1 VSLSHLAATPPGL
14 TVTVHVRLDRMDGR
28 KLTFSIDAHDGTD
41 KITQGTHERVVI
53 DSARF
58 TQKVSEKAQRANR

>member
-1 VSLSHLAATPPGL
+1 
-14 TVTVHVRLDRMDGR
+14 MDGR
-28 KLTFSIDAHDGTD
+28 KLTFSIEAHDGTD